1 MMLVKL
7 TELEDGSIRA
17 ESSRQVIGY
26 FDDMSREDVI
36 EYLVNQA
43 EQVGEQIRFVDE
55 LEEREEPV
63 SIRHLMK
70 GKRKK

>member
-1 MMLVKL
+1 MLLVKL
-7 TELEDGSIRA
+7 TEMEDGSIKA

-26 FDDMSREDVI
+26 FEDMSREDVI

-43 EQVGEQIRFVDE
+43 EEVGEQIRFVDDLPE
-55 LEEREEPV
+55 LQETV
-63 SIRHLMK
+63 SIQQLMK